1 MESGWGLYP
10 GFEYEIFKTEFGRIG
25 IPICMDV
32 TYFEICRM
40 LASEGVELL
49 IMPAAN
55 PEVYRQW
62 EQLRGLWA
70 RVQENYLFGVQCCMV
85 GDFAGLQL
93 RGHTSFYAPIDM
105 TNDRSGILKTSDT
118 PDKEEVV
125 VYSLDYSKLRRLKE
139 KQNPFAKL
147 NYELFRRSLLE
158 AYDIY
163 LKKSAGGRSVI

>member
-1 MESGWGLYP
+1 
-10 GFEYEIFKTEFGRIG
+10 
-25 IPICMDV
+25 
-32 TYFEICRM
+32 
-40 LASEGVELL
+40 
-49 IMPAAN
+49 
-55 PEVYRQW
+55 
-62 EQLRGLWA
+62 
-70 RVQENYLFGVQCCMV
+70 
-85 GDFAGLQL
+85 
-93 RGHTSFYAPIDM
+93 M